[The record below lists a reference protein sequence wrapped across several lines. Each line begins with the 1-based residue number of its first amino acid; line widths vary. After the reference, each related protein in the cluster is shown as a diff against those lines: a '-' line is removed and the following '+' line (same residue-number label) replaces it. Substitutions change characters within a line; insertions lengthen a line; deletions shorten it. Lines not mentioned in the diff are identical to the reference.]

1 MASSSLSSKLK
12 VWDKCSSLLPC
23 LHTTGLLLLQSKL
36 ELGTD
41 SLLLIWWQLL
51 FHGWHFSS
59 VSGRSSSL
67 AGCTDSSWK
76 CVGFLLYACRFL
88 QVVYDSVEL
97 VKRCVVRRLPRW
109 SNLIARCLLNDIG
122 LVWPLSCMVGE
133 LFSGF
138 QAMDSVGRWRP
149 GSSRSAMSPVL
160 ETGVRKTLWSSGGN
174 WTLFLFN
181 KIVEITVSETGSR

>member
-1 MASSSLSSKLK
+1 MHVASSSLSSKLK

-23 LHTTGLLLLQSKL
+23 LHSTGLLLLQSKL

-97 VKRCVVRRLPRW
+97 VKWIRRRLSRW
-109 SNLIARCLLNDIG
+109 SNLIARCLLNDTG

-160 ETGVRKTLWSSGGN
+160 ETGERKTLWSFGGN
-174 WTLFLFN
+174 WTLLFN